1 MRGSRVLVVT
11 CIAAVAAGALWVAA
25 PASAGG
31 FCAGYAGEELTD
43 ARGKGRDGDG
53 NVVLMK
59 DNCFQAIVMRVAKGA
74 TVTWEN
80 RDAESH
86 SVGGVAGT
94 FGEMH
99 AAIRPGRSVSY
110 RFGEEG
116 VYPYACV
123 FHPGMAG
130 AIVVGDGTGA
140 GITQAAQVV
149 SRDAGPDA
157 SNGRSAT
164 TSSGPSALALA
175 LGTMGVAGLAA
186 AGFRIARPARP
197 RP

>member
-1 MRGSRVLVVT
+1 MSGRRSLLVVT
-11 CIAAVAAGALWVAA
+11 CIAALAGGALWVAA

-31 FCAGYAGEELTD
+31 FCAGYAGEKLTD
-43 ARGKGRDGDG
+43 ARGQGRDGDA

-74 TVTWEN
+74 TVKWEN
-80 RDAESH
+80 KDAESH
-86 SVGGVAGT
+86 TVGGVAGT
-94 FGEMH
+94 FGDMH
-99 AAIRPGRSVSY
+99 AAVRPGGSVSY
-110 RFGEEG
+110 RFGDEG
-116 VYPYACV
+116 VYPYACI

-130 AIVVGDGTGA
+130 AIVVGDGTGG
-140 GITQAAQVV
+140 GITKAAQVV
-149 SRDAGPDA
+149 SADAGDP

-164 TSSGPSALALA
+164 TSSGPSILALA
-175 LGTMGVAGLAA
+175 LGTMGVAALAA